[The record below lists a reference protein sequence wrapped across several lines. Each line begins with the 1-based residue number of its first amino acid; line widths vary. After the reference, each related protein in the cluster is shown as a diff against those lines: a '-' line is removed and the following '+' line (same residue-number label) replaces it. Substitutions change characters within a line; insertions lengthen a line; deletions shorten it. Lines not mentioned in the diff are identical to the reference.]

1 MEKLTAE
8 ETRVLACLIE
18 KHHTTPEQYP
28 LSLNALATAC
38 NQQSNRDPVVAFDEA
53 TISGAI
59 SGLRERRLLRVVL
72 PGSGSRTTKYRHVVD
87 EVWGLTE
94 GECAVLAV
102 LALRGPQTVNELRAR
117 VDRYR
122 GIEDLGGVPGV
133 LKRLSTRYEEPYVR
147 DLGRSPGQREERWI
161 QLFGEPM
168 SGASQAAV
176 AAASRA
182 PRQSNSGEIAA
193 LRSELDELKEQVSNM
208 AAQLSSLRSQ
218 LGA

>member
-1 MEKLTAE
+1 MAE
-8 ETRVLACLIE
+8 ETRVIACLIE
-18 KHHTTPEQYP
+18 KDHTTPEQYP

-38 NQQSNRDPVVAFDEA
+38 NQQSNRHPVVAFDEA
-53 TISGAI
+53 TISSAI

-72 PGSGSRTTKYRHVVD
+72 PGSGSRTTKYRHVMD

-133 LKRLSTRYEEPYVR
+133 LKRLSTRYEEPYVQ
-147 DLGRSPGQREERWI
+147 DLGRAPGQREERWT

-168 SGASQAAV
+168 SGASEAAV
-176 AAASRA
+176 AAANRP
-182 PRQSNSGEIAA
+182 PRQSASGEIAA
-193 LRSELDELKEQVSNM
+193 LRSELDALKEQVSAM
-208 AAQLSSLRSQ
+208 ETELSTLRSQ
-218 LGA
+218 LGG